1 MHRVRNQVNIKNH
14 QDQEIMNKYEN
25 EIIAKLQ
32 ADWKYQEMNY
42 QAFSREWRRLDD
54 EEQTIKDK
62 DSIKANENRRD
73 KSATFER
80 MYELDKQCTALLNA
94 IEKLKN

>member
-1 MHRVRNQVNIKNH
+1 
-14 QDQEIMNKYEN
+14 MNKYEY
-25 EIIAKLQ
+25 EIIAKLEQ
-32 ADWKYQEMNY
+32 EWKYLEMDY

-54 EEQTIKDK
+54 EEQTIRDK
-62 DSIKANENRRD
+62 ESIKAIENRRD

-80 MYELDKQCTALLNA
+80 MYELDKECTALINA

>member
-1 MHRVRNQVNIKNH
+1 
-14 QDQEIMNKYEN
+14 MNKFEN
-25 EIIAKLQ
+25 EIIVKLQ
-32 ADWKYQEMNY
+32 AEWKYQEMNY

-62 DSIKANENRRD
+62 DSIKAKENRRD
-73 KSATFER
+73 KSTTFER

>member
-1 MHRVRNQVNIKNH
+1 
-14 QDQEIMNKYEN
+14 MNKYEN

>member
-1 MHRVRNQVNIKNH
+1 
-14 QDQEIMNKYEN
+14 MNKYEN
-25 EIIAKLQ
+25 EIIAKLE

-42 QAFSREWRRLDD
+42 KAFSREWRRLDD

-62 DSIKANENRRD
+62 GSIKATENRRD

-80 MYELDKQCTALLNA
+80 LYELDKQCTALLNA
-94 IEKLKN
+94 IDKLKK